1 MAAIDDIGHERQRQI
16 DDERF
21 DARHDDRHDFSELL
35 DAAICYVAIS
45 RRGYSINAF
54 LQQIVSQLW
63 PWDRKW
69 WKPKDRRR
77 NLVKAAA
84 LIVAEID
91 RLDRA
96 AAKAAA

>member
-1 MAAIDDIGHERQRQI
+1 MSAIDDIGHERQRQI
-16 DDERF
+16 DNEQF
-21 DARHDDRHDFSELL
+21 DARHDDRHDFGELL
-35 DAAICYVAIS
+35 DAAMCYVAIS
-45 RRGYSINAF
+45 RRGYSMNSF
-54 LQQIVSQLW
+54 LQEIVSRLW
-63 PWDRKW
+63 PWDKEW

-96 AAKAAA
+96 AAKAA